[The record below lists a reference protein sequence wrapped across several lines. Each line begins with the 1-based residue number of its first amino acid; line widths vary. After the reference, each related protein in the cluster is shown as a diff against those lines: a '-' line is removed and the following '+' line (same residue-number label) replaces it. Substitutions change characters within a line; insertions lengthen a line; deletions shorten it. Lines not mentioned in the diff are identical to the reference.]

1 MFLVFCFVFPEGGK
15 EEEGRKK
22 GRKGKG
28 REREGRKAEGVSVT
42 ALRGK
47 HPAQQS
53 SQEGGGYLSSGKK
66 QQADFI

>member
-15 EEEGRKK
+15 EGK
-22 GRKGKG
+22 GARKGGK
-28 REREGRKAEGVSVT
+28 EGVSVT

-53 SQEGGGYLSSGKK
+53 SQEGGGCLSSGKK
-66 QQADFI
+66 QQTDFI

>member
-15 EEEGRKK
+15 EGK
-22 GRKGKG
+22 GARKGGK
-28 REREGRKAEGVSVT
+28 EGVSVT

-53 SQEGGGYLSSGKK
+53 SQEGGGYLSSG
-66 QQADFI
+66 